1 MWNILM
7 SRKVFIKNSFDINNN
22 NVSAYKIIGW
32 FSKES
37 ISKLRALDRIH
48 HSIWKYVLILF
59 ECIEIN

>member
-1 MWNILM
+1 M
-7 SRKVFIKNSFDINNN
+7 FIKNSFDINNN

-48 HSIWKYVLILF
+48 NSMWKQVLILF
-59 ECIEIN
+59 KSLETN